1 MVAFSKLTSS
11 QLYFISLFVN
21 RASLFCIY
29 NSQKKSQCLI
39 GKNKKRVK
47 KIQPKLAKI
56 EVD

>member
-29 NSQKKSQCLI
+29 DSQKTQCLI